1 MQETLCTQASSRSQ
15 RRRRNSQRTLGPL
28 GQDSWKGLGA
38 EETAQ
43 RWGGQGLK
51 FFTEEASGSL
61 VSGRGCGGRT
71 ISPSGVELLLL
82 GGFLVGAA
90 IGLFGLL
97 QGVTAFVLLLH
108 PI

>member
-1 MQETLCTQASSRSQ
+1 MQETLCTQAASRSQ
-15 RRRRNSQRTLGPL
+15 RRRNSQHTLRPL
-28 GQDSWKGLGA
+28 GQKGLGA

-43 RWGGQGLK
+43 RWEGQGLN
-51 FFTEEASGSL
+51 FFTEEANGSL

-71 ISPSGVELLLL
+71 ISPSGVELFLL
-82 GGFLVGAA
+82 GGFLVGTA

-108 PI
+108 PV